1 MISEQLAE
9 IDAKF
14 SSESKDI
21 KKVHEEAK
29 SATDGFQVKITK
41 SFIALYYKQFFA
53 DIQIYNYKI
62 KTSFVNLKM
71 QKAKVNTAKTGIKCM
86 IFILI
91 FVGNCLKYNTI
102 HDFSV

>member
-29 SATDGFQVKITK
+29 SATDGFQVKINYFSLCIID
-41 SFIALYYKQFFA
+41 SFLVSA
-53 DIQIYNYKI
+53 DIKMNKI
-62 KTSFVNLKM
+62 V
-71 QKAKVNTAKTGIKCM
+71 I
-86 IFILI
+86 
-91 FVGNCLKYNTI
+91 
-102 HDFSV
+102 

>member
-29 SATDGFQVKITK
+29 SATDGFQVKLSYLSHRIMY
-41 SFIALYYKQFFA
+41 SFPWI
-53 DIQIYNYKI
+53 
-62 KTSFVNLKM
+62 LK
-71 QKAKVNTAKTGIKCM
+71 
-86 IFILI
+86 
-91 FVGNCLKYNTI
+91 
-102 HDFSV
+102 